1 MCASLEWAK
10 SIDQLIPTKK
20 VKKRVCP
27 HGFAVFILDAI
38 ICRDMYWLLARAKY
52 PKKLRKKKKFF
63 TNKK

>member
-38 ICRDMYWLLARAKY
+38 ICRDMYWLLARAKIS
-52 PKKLRKKKKFF
+52 KKIEEKEKGFHK
-63 TNKK
+63 